1 MSRTSAESVKP
12 RRSLVADA
20 QDVDRVR
27 QLVEL
32 GARIQLLEAVSNLP
46 RERLVRIYKEVRGE
60 SPPKGML
67 PFSSEWFM
75 TWQPNIH
82 GSLFLNLYQRLI
94 KSAPLEEADAM
105 IMAYR
110 LYKEQ
115 VLLVG
120 LDPVLTITRAWRL
133 VQFVDGGIL
142 TMASCGCCAGQFV
155 VHRYELLDHFCCGL
169 CAPPSRAGQ
178 GREWQQVSEAPLEDG
193 ALMDGASAAQANR
206 ANEAEMFALS
216 ADGGR

>member
-1 MSRTSAESVKP
+1 MSRTPVESVKA

-94 KSAPLEEADAM
+94 KSAPLEDADAM

-110 LYKEQ
+110 MYKEQ

-120 LDPVLTITRAWRL
+120 LDPVLSITRAWRL

-142 TMASCGCCAGQFV
+142 TMASCGCCTGQFV
-155 VHRYELLDHFCCGL
+155 VHRYELLEHFRCGL

-178 GREWQQVSEAPLEDG
+178 GREWQQVSEAPLDEGALLDG
-193 ALMDGASAAQANR
+193 ARVAKANR
-206 ANEAEMFALS
+206 ANEAGIHALS
-216 ADGGR
+216 GDGRA

>member
-1 MSRTSAESVKP
+1 MSRTLAEAAKT

-20 QDVDRVR
+20 EDVNRVR

-32 GARIQLLEAVSNLP
+32 GARVQLLEAVSKLP
-46 RERLVRIYKEVRGE
+46 RERLIRIYKEVVGE

-67 PFSSEWFM
+67 PFSTEWFM

-115 VLLVG
+115 VQLVG
-120 LDPVLTITRAWRL
+120 LEPVLSITRAWRL
-133 VQFVDGGIL
+133 VQFVDAGVL
-142 TMASCGCCAGQFV
+142 TMAPCKCCQGQFV
-155 VHRYELLDHFCCGL
+155 VHRYELLDQFRCGL
-169 CAPPSRAGQ
+169 CAPPSRAGL
-178 GREWQQVSEAPLEDG
+178 GREWRQVSESAEEDELLADIDAAAP
-193 ALMDGASAAQANR
+193 AAH
-206 ANEAEMFALS
+206 ANEAELGVLS
-216 ADGGR
+216 GVQSA